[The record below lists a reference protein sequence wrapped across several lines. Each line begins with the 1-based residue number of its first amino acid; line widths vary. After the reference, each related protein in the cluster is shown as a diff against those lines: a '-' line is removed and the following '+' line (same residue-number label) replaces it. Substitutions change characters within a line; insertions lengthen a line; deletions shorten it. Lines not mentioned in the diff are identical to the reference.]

1 MLNKDDIKPL
11 EQLTSTGFDIAPQT
25 RHMMKGLTNMNNKHS
40 IIIDPTVIF
49 SPQEEAEIA

>member
-1 MLNKDDIKPL
+1 NKDDIKPL
-11 EQLTSTGFDIAPQT
+11 EQLTSIGFDIDPQT
-25 RHMMKGLTNMNNKHS
+25 RHMMKGLINMNNKHS